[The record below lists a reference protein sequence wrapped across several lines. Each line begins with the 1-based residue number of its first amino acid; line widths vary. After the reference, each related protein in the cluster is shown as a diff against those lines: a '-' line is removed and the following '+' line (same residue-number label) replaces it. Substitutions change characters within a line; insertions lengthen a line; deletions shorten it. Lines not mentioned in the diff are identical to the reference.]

1 MTFRPRHSLALLAAM
16 APGTGAAML
25 APAPS
30 YATGTPLPTHVYAP
44 YFETWTT
51 DSITTV
57 AQESGARY
65 FTLAF
70 IEVPTKGS
78 CTPVWNGTASQTME
92 SGRYLSDIA
101 SLRALGG
108 DVIPSFGGVSADNG
122 GTEPADSCKDGTQNP
137 PASASG
143 ITTHDV

>member
-1 MTFRPRHSLALLAAM
+1 MTFRPRHSLALLAAL
-16 APGTGAAML
+16 ALGTGGAML
-25 APAPS
+25 ATAPS

-78 CTPVWNGTASQTME
+78 CTP
-92 SGRYLSDIA
+92 
-101 SLRALGG
+101 
-108 DVIPSFGGVSADNG
+108 SATSRTSMG
-122 GTEPADSCKDGTQNP
+122 WS
-137 PASASG
+137 S
-143 ITTHDV
+143 